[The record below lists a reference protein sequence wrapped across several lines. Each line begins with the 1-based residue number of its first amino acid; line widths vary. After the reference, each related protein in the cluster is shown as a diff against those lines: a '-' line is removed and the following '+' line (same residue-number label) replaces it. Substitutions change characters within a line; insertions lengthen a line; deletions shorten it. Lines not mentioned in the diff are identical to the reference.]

1 MLYRVRS
8 TGAVHTQGSIR
19 KLNPNVS
26 MPATWNAN
34 VHEALGIDP
43 VEQTPPPECGELER
57 VFENGVEQRD
67 GVWYQAWG
75 IAPKF
80 SDYTRKDQIF
90 DAEGE
95 PVLDADGNPTY
106 TEVLVTQAE
115 QETKFLADKNAN
127 KAREVR
133 AERDKRLAETDWTQV
148 ADSQV
153 DKAVWATYR
162 QALRDVPAQAGFPFT
177 VTWPEKP

>member
-57 VFENGVEQRD
+57 VYENGVEQRD

-80 SDYTRKDQIF
+80 SDYEVTNEDGTKTTVTR
-90 DAEGE
+90 
-95 PVLDADGNPTY
+95 
-106 TEVLVTQAE
+106 AE
-115 QETKFLADKNAN
+115 QEAKFLADKNAN

-162 QALRDVPAQAGFPFT
+162 QALRDVPAQADFPFT